1 MKKKIDITLVLILSI
16 AFLLRFYKLNHD
28 APYFFNPDE
37 RNMASAVTRFVVPTD
52 INRLFP
58 CLYSEFLGRGI
69 KTTQADCSLNPH
81 FFAYGQFPL
90 YLAFTSDILIK
101 TPLSLL
107 QGTPMMTLSTDFAA
121 AVFWLR
127 FWSAAASLGTVFLV
141 YRLAIVLSLPAA
153 TSAILAAFLPG
164 LIQSAHFGTT
174 ESLLT
179 FFFTASLFLSIKLFN
194 TLTSPAR
201 HFITLNKNASLLGL
215 VTGIAAGSKLTGIF
229 LLLPPYFALLT
240 YSLQPLRKFRS
251 GKWRTLKI
259 QKLVKNIPPAAALA
273 AFITTTTVLFF
284 ILSSPYNLI
293 ESRDFHSAVFGYE
306 KDVAMGRYEA
316 FYTRQFIDS
325 QPFIFQINKVFPY
338 SLGWPVFLLGTGGI
352 LLAFFKRK
360 NFGFAVLLFSF
371 FIYVIPNSLLFVKW
385 TRFMTPVL
393 PFFALLSALS
403 LDRIKKYL
411 PKLYILLLVL
421 SFLPGIAFMSIYRR
435 KDTRVAAS
443 EWIYGN
449 IPAGSYVLSETA
461 NVIDI
466 PLGMPQ
472 TMPANYQSTVISFDF
487 YHLEERPELLSQLT
501 AHLSRADYIFIPSR
515 RIYKNFL
522 PHPEKFPLASRYYE
536 LLFSGQL
543 GFSLVSKFAS
553 FPTLGPAPL
562 SLQFPDEEA
571 EETFTVFDHPV
582 IRIYRKTRALT
593 RNDYRRLLRN

>member
-385 TRFMTPVL
+385 TRFMTPCL
-393 PFFALLSALS
+393 SLRFFPHSPLTASKSICRNFISCCSFFPSCRALLSCLS
-403 LDRIKKYL
+403 IDGRIRVLRHRSGSTEIFRPAHMFYL
-411 PKLYILLLVL
+411 KQPTSSIFPWACLKQC
-421 SFLPGIAFMSIYRR
+421 LPI
-435 KDTRVAAS
+435 T
-443 EWIYGN
+443 
-449 IPAGSYVLSETA
+449 
-461 NVIDI
+461 
-466 PLGMPQ
+466 
-472 TMPANYQSTVISFDF
+472 
-487 YHLEERPELLSQLT
+487 
-501 AHLSRADYIFIPSR
+501 SR
-515 RIYKNFL
+515 RSSLLIFTIWRKGRNF
-522 PHPEKFPLASRYYE
+522 
-536 LLFSGQL
+536 
-543 GFSLVSKFAS
+543 
-553 FPTLGPAPL
+553 
-562 SLQFPDEEA
+562 
-571 EETFTVFDHPV
+571 
-582 IRIYRKTRALT
+582 
-593 RNDYRRLLRN
+593 